1 MASSSASDS
10 NWFHGGLTRSESMA
24 LLANQPDGTFLVRT
38 SSRTGCYALDL
49 VTNEGKFL
57 PLLIETVASGV
68 RLHEEPTLEIK
79 GHEYATLAD
88 LVAQNS
94 TWLLYPFPPEESP
107 SNPYNP
113 MAVVGASRG
122 LRAADAEGDEE
133 GEVLMWGGGGGI
145 PRPRREGDEV
155 RPFSGARS
163 RRPPPAASL
172 SHQRLPSPAR
182 LRRLGGR
189 SSHER
194 ARFRGDSTVMRVVLL
209 NGASN

>member
-57 PLLIETVASGV
+57 PLLIETVPSGV

-94 TWLLYPFPPEESP
+94 TWLMYPFLAVPAGE
-107 SNPYNP
+107 PYNP
-113 MAVVGASRG
+113 MAVGNSRSV
-122 LRAADAEGDEE
+122 RAADAARGCAL
-133 GEVLMWGGGGGI
+133 GSARPWRCRVCPRRMGSAPCRGI
-145 PRPRREGDEV
+145 PSSILSSIPDHAPGPAEPRTR
-155 RPFSGARS
+155 
-163 RRPPPAASL
+163 
-172 SHQRLPSPAR
+172 
-182 LRRLGGR
+182 
-189 SSHER
+189 
-194 ARFRGDSTVMRVVLL
+194 
-209 NGASN
+209 